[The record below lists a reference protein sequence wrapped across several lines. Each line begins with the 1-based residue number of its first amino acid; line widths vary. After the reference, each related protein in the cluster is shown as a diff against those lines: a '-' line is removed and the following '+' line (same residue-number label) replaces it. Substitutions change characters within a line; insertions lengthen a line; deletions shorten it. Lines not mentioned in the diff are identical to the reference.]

1 MRGETK
7 TTWTKNRHEFLSLAN
22 AAGAAGVRARGVA
35 FGTACSAFRMLGW
48 VEQIPATIGVKVRIT
63 ELGTRA
69 LQAWDAGQR
78 GELDLRTGEELR
90 QQVLEDVLD
99 LAEQHQLD
107 ERLFAALLQRMPV
120 IDAQRCIRRA
130 VELAGLASPVMLK
143 ESTLDPQQLQELLD
157 KAPPPMVLANDPAE
171 GGMVLLDERGRVLE
185 VVEGKAPPAQVKFHQ
200 GGVATLTEK
209 GAKILERGGEYWP
222 KDDPRV
228 VAAEANAPPA
238 GTETRTVT
246 IVVDEQTPETHAGHA
261 AVLKAMTGPRLFVPG
276 GIAAAGDMPNG
287 PAFQATPPEV
297 WAEDDDDH
305 GLAMCPSC
313 DGRGIAGPLK
323 LDCRTCK
330 GEGSVR
336 RTVRL

>member
-143 ESTLDPQQLQELLD
+143 QSELDPQQLQELVN
-157 KAPPPMVLANDPAE
+157 KSAPPMVLANDPAE

-185 VVEGKAPPAQVKFHQ
+185 VVEPGAKPKLHQ
-200 GGVATLTEK
+200 GGVATLTAA
-209 GAKILERGGEYWP
+209 GAQILERGGEYWP
-222 KDDPRV
+222 KDHPLV
-228 VAAEANAPPA
+228 VEAEAKAPPA
-238 GTETRTVT
+238 GTATQTMT
-246 IVVDEQTPETHAGHA
+246 IVVDEQRPETHKGHSEILHA
-261 AVLKAMTGPRLFVPG
+261 FRRSPSFMPG
-276 GIAAAGDMPNG
+276 GIATDRPAG
-287 PAFQATPPEV
+287 PAARLSPAVVLDPPAT
-297 WAEDDDDH
+297 DDDDH
-305 GLAMCPSC
+305 GLVICPSC
-313 DGRGIAGPLK
+313 DGRGVTGPAYI
-323 LDCRTCK
+323 DCRMCK
-330 GEGSVR
+330 GEGAIK
-336 RTVRL
+336 RTVPL